1 VASCGTAFGDDHLQ
15 MIRRLML
22 DDTYFCGELIYT
34 FDGDEAGQKAAK
46 RAFEGNQKFTGQS
59 YVAVAPDNLDPCD
72 LRLQKGDAAVRDLVA
87 SRVPMFEFMIRAV
100 IADYRLDTPEGRLQ
114 AMRRAVPIVASIH
127 DRALQSEYAR
137 RLSGWVGWM
146 DEDEVLSQVRVA
158 ARNPQPAEPR
168 RAVRFDSD
176 AAVAVDAPQARLPQP
191 DAKSIQ
197 LWPQRESLKLALQYP
212 GVVADGF
219 DAVPEAAFSFETY
232 RVIRHAI
239 AQAGGCRAAVA
250 GEWAGMVAS
259 EIDDLIGRS
268 LVSELVVEDI
278 HLQGESVETYWDR
291 TVARLQEQQVSNEIS
306 QLKSKMQRMR
316 PSDDEQA
323 YRSMF
328 ANLIALEQQKKQL
341 LARAFQ

>member
-1 VASCGTAFGDDHLQ
+1 
-15 MIRRLML
+15 M
-22 DDTYFCGELIYT
+22 
-34 FDGDEAGQKAAK
+34 
-46 RAFEGNQKFTGQS
+46 
-59 YVAVAPDNLDPCD
+59 
-72 LRLQKGDAAVRDLVA
+72 
-87 SRVPMFEFMIRAV
+87 
-100 IADYRLDTPEGRLQ
+100 
-114 AMRRAVPIVASIH
+114 
-127 DRALQSEYAR
+127 
-137 RLSGWVGWM
+137 
-146 DEDEVLSQVRVA
+146 
-158 ARNPQPAEPR
+158 
-168 RAVRFDSD
+168 
-176 AAVAVDAPQARLPQP
+176 
-191 DAKSIQ
+191 
-197 LWPQRESLKLALQYP
+197 QYP

-239 AQAGGCRAAVA
+239 AQAGGCRAAVT

-278 HLQGESVETYWDR
+278 HLQGESVERYWDR

-306 QLKSKMQRMR
+306 QLKSQMQRMR